1 VARLVQAAPSA
12 RHVLIRLIGRALR
25 RRDSTNGAG
34 AVALQRADGFET
46 AGTLEQAVEAYRE
59 ALALDPGNAVGWN
72 NLGWTLQ
79 RLERLEEA
87 QDAYRQALALDP
99 SLVISRNNIGTIHR
113 LRGNLDAA
121 LAEYL
126 TALAKA
132 PHDAV
137 TQINLGTVLL
147 KQGEAERALD
157 YFRGSVAMMPQ
168 LEEAHRALLLA
179 MNYLPGVDPAEAFA
193 YYRTWGM
200 RCAARVRRRHPRR
213 DTDPRR
219 RLRVGYVSPDFRNH
233 AMAPFIEQVLANHSA
248 SAVEVFCYDNSPAKD
263 AVTARMQGYPALW
276 RDIRGVDDDTA
287 ADLVEQDHIDLLVDL
302 AGHTVGGRLELF
314 ARRPAPVQI
323 SLLGYLNTTGLDAM
337 DYRISDVTADPPG
350 IAERYHVERML
361 RLPGSF
367 WCFRPPDDAP
377 YVGPAPA
384 LAAGRVTFGSFNNF
398 AKLNRAVT
406 DAWSSILH
414 RCPDARL
421 LVAAAP
427 EGEARAR
434 FLERFAAHGI
444 EAARIELFGRLRLSE
459 FRALHARVDIAL
471 DPFPYAGGATSCES
485 LWMGVPVVTLAGTFG
500 FARSGACLL
509 NALELGELI
518 AENAGEYVECAT
530 RLAADHSRL
539 GDLRR
544 SLRGRMQDSELTDG
558 ARFAAKLEAAYR
570 GVWHDWCGVPR
581 PGPQRVG

>member
-1 VARLVQAAPSA
+1 
-12 RHVLIRLIGRALR
+12 VLIRLIERALR
-25 RRDSTNGAG
+25 RRDSTSGAG
-34 AVALQRADGFET
+34 ALALQRADQFEA
-46 AGTLEQAVEAYRE
+46 AGTLDQAVEAYRE

-87 QDAYRQALALDP
+87 LDTYQQALALDP
-99 SLVISRNNIGTIHR
+99 GLVIARNNVGTIHR
-113 LRGNLDAA
+113 LLGNLDAA
-121 LAEYL
+121 FAEYL
-126 TALAKA
+126 TALGDA

-147 KQGEAERALD
+147 KQGDAERALV
-157 YFRGSVAMMPQ
+157 YFRGAVAMMPQ

-193 YYRTWGM
+193 YCRTWGI
-200 RCAARVRRRHPRR
+200 RCAARVQRRQPRR

-219 RLRVGYVSPDFRNH
+219 RLRVGYVSPDFRIH
-233 AMAPFIEQVLANHSA
+233 AMAPFIEQMLANHNAGS
-248 SAVEVFCYDNSPAKD
+248 VEVFCYDNSPAKD
-263 AVTARMQGYPALW
+263 AVSARMQGYPALW

-287 ADLVEQDHIDLLVDL
+287 AGLVEQDHIDILVDL

-337 DYRISDVTADPPG
+337 DYRISDVTTDPPG

-377 YVGPAPA
+377 DVTPSPM
-384 LAAGRVTFGSFNNF
+384 AASGHVTFGSFNNF
-398 AKLNRAVT
+398 AKLNHAVT
-406 DAWSSILH
+406 DAWSGILH
-414 RCPDARL
+414 RCPGARL
-421 LVAAAP
+421 LVVAAP

-444 EAARIELFGRLRLSE
+444 DTARIELLGRLRLSE

-471 DPFPYAGGATSCES
+471 DPFPYSGGATTCES
-485 LWMGVPVVTLAGTFG
+485 LWMGVPVVSLAGIFG
-500 FARSGACLL
+500 FARSGASLL
-509 NALELGELI
+509 NALDLEELV
-518 AENAGEYVECAT
+518 AEDAGEYVECAT
-530 RLAADHSRL
+530 RLGADHSRL

-544 SLRGRMQDSELTDG
+544 SLRQRMRGSELTDG
-558 ARFAAKLEAAYR
+558 ARFVAKLELAYR
-570 GVWHDWCGVPR
+570 SAWHDWCGVPHS
-581 PGPQRVG
+581 GPQRAG